1 MKKQK
6 IIAITVIII
15 TVILSMSASAL
26 AGYYSIGVGNGGDAE
41 AKNLSLEVGSKNLKI
56 RGKPVLAAL
65 GITVIDHGDKD
76 IPANTTNKPCEYD
89 NYTSLGQKPDG
100 VETGLLGKLGLK
112 SSFPKIYFSVLGGI
126 TQVNEIHLA
135 QSNENPQTY
144 YEQSSDKKYHGVYGI
159 SIGYFPEIFTWKL
172 KLNMQIDYDNRRG
185 VTGYLGWCW

>member
-6 IIAITVIII
+6 IITVTGIII
-15 TVILSMSASAL
+15 GVIVSMSISAL

-56 RGKPVLAAL
+56 REKPFLAAL

-76 IPANTTNKPCEYD
+76 IPPETKNEPCLYD
-89 NYTSLGQKPDG
+89 DYTSLGQKPDG

-112 SSFPKIYFSVLGGI
+112 NFHPDLYFSVLGGI
-126 TQVNEIHLA
+126 TQVNEIHLT
-135 QSNENPQTY
+135 QSNKNPEVY
-144 YEQSSDKKYHGVYGI
+144 YVQSSGKEYYGVYGI
-159 SIGYFPEIFTWKL
+159 SIGYFPELFAWKL